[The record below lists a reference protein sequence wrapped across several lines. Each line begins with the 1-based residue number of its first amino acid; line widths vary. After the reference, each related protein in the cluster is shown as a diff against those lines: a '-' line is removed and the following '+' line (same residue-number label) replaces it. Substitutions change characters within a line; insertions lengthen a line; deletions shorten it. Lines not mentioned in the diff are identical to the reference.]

1 MVDYLN
7 EYSEASKESSSSS
20 SLRKSKIQGLSR
32 HSSSSGINEATQSLN
47 KQNVKDFRR
56 RSTIRTLL
64 TEYGK
69 LEEKLQGIDV
79 RTFDIFAFTKEIGR
93 EKTLPILGVHFF
105 IQHHLDVY
113 VNERKL
119 AMFFEDVYKTYRRDV

>member
-1 MVDYLN
+1 M
-7 EYSEASKESSSSS
+7 
-20 SLRKSKIQGLSR
+20 
-32 HSSSSGINEATQSLN
+32 
-47 KQNVKDFRR
+47 
-56 RSTIRTLL
+56 
-64 TEYGK
+64 EYGK

-119 AMFFEDVYKTYRRDV
+119 AMFFEDVYKKYRRDV

>member
-32 HSSSSGINEATQSLN
+32 HSSSSGVNEATQNLN

>member
-119 AMFFEDVYKTYRRDV
+119 AMFFEDVYKKYRRDV

>member
-1 MVDYLN
+1 
-7 EYSEASKESSSSS
+7 
-20 SLRKSKIQGLSR
+20 
-32 HSSSSGINEATQSLN
+32 
-47 KQNVKDFRR
+47 
-56 RSTIRTLL
+56 
-64 TEYGK
+64 
-69 LEEKLQGIDV
+69 V

-119 AMFFEDVYKTYRRDV
+119 AMFFEDVYKKYRRDV